1 MEVDEKNLADP
12 VSITPKPPDPFS
24 TVSSIPS
31 RVKLYPDGSTGSFV
45 VYFRPKIGP
54 KSKPLNIIQISKD
67 LESHFKSI
75 IEISKVRPNKL
86 RVVVKDLTQ
95 ANKIATSEFFTREY
109 HVYVPARDVEIDGV
123 VTDSSLSSEFLL
135 EDGVGYFKNTS
146 IPTVK
151 ILDCQQL
158 RSVFFVE
165 GKKIYSPS
173 DSFRVT
179 FAGSALP
186 SHISIHIVL
195 VPVRLYIPRVMNCT
209 NCKQLGHTSAYC
221 CNKSRCGKCGGNH
234 LDDSCNQENNSCY
247 YCDIDD
253 CLVNCTIRQFADDS
267 VIFATGPRASDLQRS
282 LQDTLN
288 NLSNWAIQLGID
300 FSVEKTEYVVFS
312 RKHEPAQLQLMLVGE
327 PITLVLVHKYLG
339 VWFDSKCTWKSHI
352 RYLIQKCQQRVNFLR
367 TVTGSWWGAHP
378 WDLIKLYQTTILSVL
393 EYGCFCFRSAAKTHI
408 IKLERIQYRCLRIAL
423 GCMHSTHTMSL
434 EVLAG
439 VLPLKDRFWI
449 INSRILVKSDIL
461 NPMII
466 NNFER
471 LVELQSQTRFMTV
484 YFNYMSQNINPS
496 SFPSNNI
503 YSLDTFDS
511 TLFFD
516 TSMLNE
522 IRSMPDQL
530 RIQQIPNLFREKYQN
545 INCNNSFYTD
555 GSFLNGSTG
564 FGVYNN
570 NLSVAYKLESPAS
583 VYVAELAA
591 IQYTL
596 SFVEN
601 LPKDNYFIFTDSL
614 SAIEA
619 LRSIKSIKS
628 SSYFLNKIRDHL
640 STLSEIASQVTLV
653 WIPSHSLIEG
663 NETADSLAKI
673 GTVHGDIYER
683 PIEFNEFFSSI
694 RRESLMNWQNS
705 WDNGDLGRWCHS
717 IIPKVS

>member
-1 MEVDEKNLADP
+1 
-12 VSITPKPPDPFS
+12 
-24 TVSSIPS
+24 
-31 RVKLYPDGSTGSFV
+31 
-45 VYFRPKIGP
+45 
-54 KSKPLNIIQISKD
+54 
-67 LESHFKSI
+67 
-75 IEISKVRPNKL
+75 
-86 RVVVKDLTQ
+86 
-95 ANKIATSEFFTREY
+95 
-109 HVYVPARDVEIDGV
+109 
-123 VTDSSLSSEFLL
+123 
-135 EDGVGYFKNTS
+135 
-146 IPTVK
+146 
-151 ILDCQQL
+151 
-158 RSVFFVE
+158 
-165 GKKIYSPS
+165 
-173 DSFRVT
+173 
-179 FAGSALP
+179 
-186 SHISIHIVL
+186 
-195 VPVRLYIPRVMNCT
+195 
-209 NCKQLGHTSAYC
+209 
-221 CNKSRCGKCGGNH
+221 
-234 LDDSCNQENNSCY
+234 
-247 YCDIDD
+247 
-253 CLVNCTIRQFADDS
+253 
-267 VIFATGPRASDLQRS
+267 
-282 LQDTLN
+282 
-288 NLSNWAIQLGID
+288 
-300 FSVEKTEYVVFS
+300 
-312 RKHEPAQLQLMLVGE
+312 
-327 PITLVLVHKYLG
+327 
-339 VWFDSKCTWKSHI
+339 
-352 RYLIQKCQQRVNFLR
+352 
-367 TVTGSWWGAHP
+367 
-378 WDLIKLYQTTILSVL
+378 
-393 EYGCFCFRSAAKTHI
+393 
-408 IKLERIQYRCLRIAL
+408 
-423 GCMHSTHTMSL
+423 MHSTHTMSL

-449 INSRILVKSDIL
+449 ITSRILVKSEIL

-591 IQYTL
+591 IQYTS

-601 LPKDNYFIFTDSL
+601 LPKGNYFIFTDSL

-717 IIPKVS
+717 IIPKVSLKPWFHKLDVSRDFICMMSQLMSNHYWFNAHLRRIGLTEDHLCTCGEGYHDIEHVVWSCPLYREARSNLENSLKARNKQPNVPVRDVLAILDFPYMRLLYSFLKSIDVPI